1 MSNESIIQVF
11 EGKNIR
17 IVWNEQEEKYYFA
30 VADIVE
36 ALTDTTNP
44 TDYLKKMRQRD
55 KELAKGWGQIVTPLS
70 YQTIGGKQKIN
81 FADLEG
87 IFRIIQSIPSK
98 KAEPVKQWL
107 AQVGAQRIDQMI
119 DPELTFQMA
128 VEDYRQ
134 QGYSNRWIN
143 ERMKSIKMRIM
154 SYNNMAA

>member
-11 EGKNIR
+11 DGKNIR

-70 YQTIGGKQKIN
+70 VQTEAVNRGLIAQHN
-81 FADLEG
+81 REFSASYS
-87 IFRIIQSIPSK
+87 QSHLKRQNLSNNGWLR
-98 KAEPVKQWL
+98 WL
-107 AQVGAQRIDQMI
+107 ANA
-119 DPELTFQMA
+119 LTNCKTPNSL
-128 VEDYRQ
+128 
-134 QGYSNRWIN
+134 SNRLWRTIVV
-143 ERMKSIKMRIM
+143 
-154 SYNNMAA
+154 

>member
-30 VADIVE
+30 VADIVQVM
-36 ALTDTTNP
+36 TDTTNP

-55 KELAKGWGQIVTPLS
+55 KELSKGWGQIVTPLLF
-70 YQTIGGKQKIN
+70 QTAGGKQKIN

-98 KAEPVKQWL
+98 KAEPVKHL
-107 AQVGAQRIDQMI
+107 PKTLM
-119 DPELTFQMA
+119 PK
-128 VEDYRQ
+128 
-134 QGYSNRWIN
+134 N
-143 ERMKSIKMRIM
+143 
-154 SYNNMAA
+154 